1 MRLVTFAK
9 GDVVSVGVSVD
20 GAVAPVDAPDLISF
34 VQADDFQ
41 EAAQA
46 AVDRAQR
53 GGGLVRP
60 DRLLAPVPRPGK
72 ILNVELNY
80 PSILKFEPDDD
91 FPPQPRIFAKLT
103 NAVIGQGAPI
113 EISRPELK
121 VDYEVELAVV
131 IGKTARRVRS
141 SDAFDYILGYT
152 ILNDVAARDVQL
164 EQDNTLFAKGMD
176 TFCPLGPEI
185 VLPDEIPDPRAL
197 TIRSY
202 VNGALRQEDSIANL
216 HFSIPDVIEY
226 VTETITLEPGDVVST
241 GTPAGVGLY
250 QDPPSYLR
258 PGDQVT
264 VEVDKIGRLTNP
276 VISAWEPS

>member
-1 MRLVTFAK
+1 MRLVTFVK
-9 GDVVSVGVSVD
+9 DDVVSVGVSVD
-20 GAVAPVDAPDLISF
+20 GAVVPVDAPDLISF
-34 VQADDFQ
+34 VQADDFK
-41 EAAQA
+41 EVAQA
-46 AVDRAQR
+46 AFERAQR
-53 GGGLVRP
+53 GLGLVRP

-91 FPPQPRIFAKLT
+91 FPQRPRIFAKLT
-103 NAVIGQGAPI
+103 NAVIGPGTPI
-113 EISRPELK
+113 EISSRELK

-131 IGKTARRVRS
+131 IGRTARRVRS
-141 SDAFDYILGYT
+141 SDVLDYILGYT

-197 TIRSY
+197 TVRSY

-216 HFSIPDVIEY
+216 HFSIPEVIEY
-226 VTETITLEPGDVVST
+226 VTEAITLEPGDVVST

-250 QDPPSYLR
+250 LDPPSYLK
-258 PGDQVT
+258 PGDEVT
-264 VEVDKIGRLTNP
+264 VEVDNIGRLTNP
-276 VISAWEPS
+276 VISAWESS